1 MSFWSR
7 VLALFGIGPAAF
19 HDTTIHGVPN
29 LAIVGPHLWRMGQ
42 PTGPEAWAYL
52 TRWVAPEAVSVKLN
66 DHVEGADVVPTGWT
80 LAEHPMPPFDDKPWT
95 AVEKPDSAL
104 VRAAVDDAASRW
116 ENGQAVVIHC
126 SHGRDRTGLIV
137 ALLGIRLFGWT
148 KEEALH
154 DMLRHG
160 FRWELPGLDAYFVEY
175 ASEKKLPS
183 SGSSK

>member
-66 DHVEGADVVPTGWT
+66 DHVEGVDVVPTGWT

-95 AVEKPDSAL
+95 ARVEKFVTDL
-104 VRAAVDDAASRW
+104 VHGLA
-116 ENGQAVVIHC
+116 QAMVH
-126 SHGRDRTGLIV
+126 STGT
-137 ALLGIRLFGWT
+137 G
-148 KEEALH
+148 
-154 DMLRHG
+154 D
-160 FRWELPGLDAYFVEY
+160 
-175 ASEKKLPS
+175 
-183 SGSSK
+183 GSSEISPFFGGGGP